1 MRARAFLFVKSMSPI
16 KYDTNK
22 TCWHLIPFDALEP
35 VAKVLEFGAQKYSP
49 WNWCENK
56 GFSWTRVFSATLR
69 HLFSWVKGE
78 DLDSET
84 NLPHLAHAVCNLLF
98 LLHYSQNRETFTLD
112 DRMKNEPL

>member
-1 MRARAFLFVKSMSPI
+1 MNPI
-16 KYDTNK
+16 KHDTNK
-22 TCWHLIPFDALEP
+22 TPWHLIPFDALEP

-49 WNWCENK
+49 WNWREHK

-69 HLFSWVKGE
+69 HLFAWVRGE
-78 DLDSET
+78 DLDKET
-84 NLPHLAHAVCNLLF
+84 GLPHLAHAVCNLLF